1 MLKFDDTHTQENLGE
16 ISTFIFCFRQGVKK
30 WVNEW
35 IKKKNIAKHRK
46 SGVDEKRDCGNSGYT
61 VSHHSSTVLRQHKAA
76 RHAAA
81 GSSSKASSMMTAWKC
96 YLGLH
101 SQPSN
106 TALWGTQQT
115 GLAFQ
120 AQAAALRDDW
130 ITMQSSRTNTMAF
143 TEVAV

>member
-1 MLKFDDTHTQENLGE
+1 MLKFDDTHTGDVGWNIYIHILFSPG
-16 ISTFIFCFRQGVKK
+16 SKK

-35 IKKKNIAKHRK
+35 IKKKKNIAKHRK

-81 GSSSKASSMMTAWKC
+81 GSSSKASSMMTAWKR

>member
-1 MLKFDDTHTQENLGE
+1 MN
-16 ISTFIFCFRQGVKK
+16 KK
-30 WVNEW
+30 RSETE
-35 IKKKNIAKHRK
+35 KG
-46 SGVDEKRDCGNSGYT
+46 GVDEKRDCGNSGYT
-61 VSHHSSTVLRQHKAA
+61 VSHHSSTVLKQHKAA

-81 GSSSKASSMMTAWKC
+81 GSSSKASSMMTAWER

-130 ITMQSSRTNTMAF
+130 ITVQSSRTNTMAF
-143 TEVAV
+143 TEVWQERWRFRRQSPRLFQSCILWISSQCLLKKYHYLKE